1 MTRNFP
7 KAGNLNDEKMA
18 YKKKEIFELAKEKI
32 VKHRL
37 FFMEDII
44 AVLPCGKTKFYEFF
58 TPKANE
64 TNTLKELLE
73 SNRIATKISMR
84 KKWSESDNAS
94 LQIALM
100 KIICT
105 DEEAHRLNGSS
116 IKADLT
122 SGGDKIMQ
130 GNASTTITV
139 NIVKTLD
146 YDDDDDDYS
155 DTD

>member
-1 MTRNFP
+1 
-7 KAGNLNDEKMA
+7 MA
-18 YKKKEIFELAKEKI
+18 YKKKEIFDLAKEKI

-37 FFMEDII
+37 FFIEDII
-44 AVLPCGKTKFYEFF
+44 AVLPIGKTKFYEFF
-58 TPKANE
+58 PPTANE

-84 KKWSESDNAS
+84 KKWSESGNAS

-116 IKADLT
+116 IKADVT
-122 SGGDKIMQ
+122 SGGEKLVAQ
-130 GNASTTITV
+130 AVNSTITV
-139 NIVKTLD
+139 NIVNPLD
-146 YDDDDDDYS
+146 YDDDDDD
-155 DTD
+155 DAEQQPD